1 MPVVKPLVAAPPLSP
16 PSWYGAE
23 DRQTAGGGGVRR
35 STLPRHEGATVDPA
49 LAFAWSAHGAGTR
62 TWGTGDP
69 VTTYRCL
76 VAGRRGDVLGM
87 AVLRRR
93 GQHPLSGDTH
103 LHIHEFRERPIESH
117 GRARLRDPDRWQAP
131 ACSPACSSC
140 AARGAWRAVGRAQVG
155 AGRQRATV
163 DTKNSRG
170 CGERSPASAPR
181 SGRRARCAPAPRD
194 RVPLSSISD
203 FANNGF
209 SISVSVRPIAQMLPA
224 SLEGHVH
231 GASGQ
236 VLPRRRRGALVAVSS

>member
-117 GRARLRDPDRWQAP
+117 GRARLRDPRPMAGSGLL
-131 ACSPACSSC
+131 AGLLVL
-140 AARGAWRAVGRAQVG
+140 RGAWRLARSRSCPSRCGPAESKPLTRKTRG
-155 AGRQRATV
+155 A
-163 DTKNSRG
+163 

-194 RVPLSSISD
+194 RV
-203 FANNGF
+203 
-209 SISVSVRPIAQMLPA
+209 A
-224 SLEGHVH
+224 SL
-231 GASGQ
+231 
-236 VLPRRRRGALVAVSS
+236 